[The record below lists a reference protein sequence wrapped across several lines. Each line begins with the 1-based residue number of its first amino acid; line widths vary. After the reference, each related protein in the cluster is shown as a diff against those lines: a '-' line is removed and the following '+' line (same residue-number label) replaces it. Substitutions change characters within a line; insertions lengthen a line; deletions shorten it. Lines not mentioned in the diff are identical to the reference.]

1 MTPPDDTPDD
11 ITGAEQGDEGARVVT
26 DMLPDDERR
35 ARVAAFARSLVQVP
49 VFWCTDAKGWPDSAT
64 GAAAQYTSLP
74 AALRAE
80 HSTDAHFAAY
90 SVPRIARRLNTGAV
104 GHADLPDGIPLVAF
118 VVDVDDPE
126 THTANARDKGKRA
139 APESWRAPM
148 RERVTTLRAEHP
160 AFVAYETRGGFRLL
174 ATLTTPRIIRDAAS
188 VEAWRV
194 FYARALAWLHRS
206 YGITGDP
213 ACHDWTRLYRLPCV
227 VRAKGEPPQRWPM
240 HGDTPGRWEP
250 LQGVDAAADLET
262 LRTLARVEGPA
273 RDRWAA
279 HARRVEKALS
289 PAPRLPEHAAPSTG
303 RDLVEVDAATVAAW
317 RSGQNANT
325 RTRTSITAGQGG
337 GRAPMND
344 RARRTAWARS
354 VLDAVTR
361 DMLSVPE
368 GSGRN
373 AALYNAA
380 LRAFRAAMD
389 SDLSADE
396 VFATLQTADGGAH
409 PDTDGTLESAR
420 KAAEQN
426 GPATMPERERPAPRE
441 PQHRAR
447 RGPTADD
454 DTAEHGDD
462 DGADLD
468 AGEGFDDDDDDEGP
482 ELQRERDGRAVIR
495 LGPRARRTA
504 DRAVRAL
511 AAHPEV
517 FQRGVIGLCRIV
529 TAAEPPTTVSE
540 KERARRP
547 RAGDA
552 IIEPLSHPHL
562 TELFDDV
569 AQFYTRAKK
578 KGGGDDN
585 DGWRKVHAPPQL
597 VSQVIARKA
606 YHTDPA
612 PRVLRGLIEAPA
624 MRPDGTVITAPG
636 YDPATG
642 LYLQWHGAPLE
653 VSEHPTRD
661 DARAAYQR
669 VRTLLASFHYQGDE
683 GARETMIA
691 AVVAAMY
698 TPMIRD
704 AIGDASAPGFM
715 WSATDVASGKS
726 TVAKACGAVVLGR
739 IPAATQYTNDDDEMA
754 KRAAS
759 IASTGRPLWF
769 LDNVRATVEGSTL
782 EQVLTCDGAY
792 EARMLG
798 TNEPRRMN
806 WTATVYMT
814 ANGASYSRDMARRV
828 RHIAMRPHA
837 SKEERDAVR
846 ALAHYDLVGHVLA
859 HRAEILSDLLT
870 IGRAHYLAGQPAA
883 PSNPRASDI
892 PFDSF
897 DAWERWCAW
906 PIWWASGYSPAWADP
921 PAEASRDTN
930 TARAVAVAWWD
941 AIGEKR
947 VTTTRLVSTCND
959 PDAAKPGADP
969 RRGDAVLELGAA
981 LAELAGAP
989 SLARVN
995 SRSLGERIAKRV
1007 SGRSWEHPH
1016 GRVTI
1021 ERDGETAGSAAYR
1034 ARLDAYDRAPA
1045 PMPRDPGVDPDDAGP
1060 WRHPDDDPPPT
1071 PQQPRGRGESA
1082 DDTTRDA
1089 WSVS

>member
-1 MTPPDDTPDD
+1 MKPPEHKPDDRV
-11 ITGAEQGDEGARVVT
+11 QGDEGARVVT
-26 DMLPDDERR
+26 SMLSDDEKR
-35 ARVAAFARSLVQVP
+35 ARLAALAASIVQVP
-49 VFWCTDAKGWPDSAT
+49 VFWCTDAKGWPDHAA
-64 GAAAQYTSLP
+64 GAEPKYTSVP
-74 AALRAE
+74 AALRAK
-80 HSTDAHFAAY
+80 HDTDAHFAAY
-90 SVPRIARRLNTGAV
+90 SVPRIARRLNTGAA
-104 GHADLPDGIPLVAF
+104 GHPALPDGIPLVVF
-118 VVDVDDPE
+118 VVDVDAPE
-126 THTANARDKGKRA
+126 THAANARDGGKRV
-139 APESWRAPM
+139 APESWRVPM
-148 RERVTTLRAEHP
+148 REKVAALRAEHP

-174 ATLTTPRIIRDAAS
+174 ALLATPHVIRDAAS

-194 FYARALAWLHRS
+194 FYGRALGWLHRS
-206 YGITGDP
+206 HGITGDP
-213 ACHDWTRLYRLPCV
+213 SCHDWTRLYRLPCV
-227 VRAKGEPPQRWPM
+227 VRAKGEPPQQWPM
-240 HGDTPGRWEP
+240 HGDAPGRWEA
-250 LQGVDAAADLET
+250 LQPGDAAADLEA
-262 LRTLARVEGPA
+262 LRALAKEH
-273 RDRWAA
+273 AA
-279 HARRVEKALS
+279 HNPRDPRNPWRALAQRVEKALS
-289 PAPRLPEHAAPSTG
+289 PAPRLPACGPGSAA
-303 RDLVEVDAATVAAW
+303 DLAADAEWAEVMREREAED
-317 RSGQNANT
+317 REDNA
-325 RTRTSITAGQGG
+325 RTRPSSTAGQGG
-337 GRAPMND
+337 GRAPMNA
-344 RARRTAWARS
+344 RARRTTWARS
-354 VLDAVTR
+354 VLEHEARAVAAAA
-361 DMLSVPE
+361 P
-368 GSGRN
+368 GSRN
-373 AALYNAA
+373 TTLYNAA
-380 LRAFRAAMD
+380 LRAFRCAMG
-389 SDLSADE
+389 SDLTVDE
-396 VFATLQTADGGAH
+396 VFATLQRADGGAH
-409 PDTDGTLESAR
+409 PDTDRTLESAR
-420 KAAEQN
+420 HAAEQN
-426 GPATMPERERPAPRE
+426 GPAEMPERERQQ
-441 PQHRAR
+441 PQRRAR
-447 RGPTADD
+447 RGPTAN
-454 DTAEHGDD
+454 DTDESDSD
-462 DGADLD
+462 D
-468 AGEGFDDDDDDEGP
+468 AGDADTDESDS
-482 ELQRERDGRAVIR
+482 DGRTVIR
-495 LGPRARRTA
+495 LGPRARRTV
-504 DRAVRAL
+504 DSAVRAL
-511 AAHPEV
+511 AEHPEV

-529 TAAEPPTTVSE
+529 VAKEPPTTVSE
-540 KERARRP
+540 KERDRRP

-569 AQFYTRAKK
+569 AQFLAKK
-578 KGGGDDN
+578 GDGRD
-585 DGWRKVHAPPQL
+585 DGWRKVHAPPAL
-597 VSQVIARKA
+597 VSQVLARKA
-606 YHTDPA
+606 YHTDPS

-642 LYLQWHGAPLE
+642 LYLCWHGATVE
-653 VSEHPTRD
+653 VPEHPTRD

-669 VRTLLASFHYQGDE
+669 VRTLLSSFHYQGDE
-683 GARETMIA
+683 TTRETMIA
-691 AVVAAMY
+691 AAVAAMY
-698 TPMIRD
+698 TPMVRE

-828 RHIAMRPHA
+828 RHIALRPHA

-846 ALAHYDLVGHVLA
+846 ALPHYDLVPYVLA

-959 PDAAKPGADP
+959 PESAKPGTNP
-969 RRGDAVLELGAA
+969 RRADAMLELGAA
-981 LAELAGAP
+981 LAELAGAS

-1007 SGRSWEHPH
+1007 SGRSWEHPQ

-1034 ARLDAYDRAPA
+1034 ARLEAYDRPS
-1045 PMPRDPGVDPDDAGP
+1045 PSVPRDPDDTDGDAGDASP
-1060 WRHPDDDPPPT
+1060 WRHPDDDDPPT

-1082 DDTTRDA
+1082 DDAARDA